1 MSRVLHVIEKGI
13 RLAKENSD
21 TELFDI
27 LFGTAAPGGDTGE
40 QDDAPIGSVYFRNT
54 GDIYTKIADANVSG
68 DWQLNSPT
76 SSEPPIV
83 VTGITTVTTVD
94 SVLVDSVKAVKWYV
108 QVFEEADPENI
119 KAFEI
124 FASHNGSAAS
134 DATQA
139 DDTTYAKLKIGAN
152 FNLTL
157 AVDVNGTGAAQAMR
171 LRATSTSAGVT
182 VSVKRERVL

>member
-1 MSRVLHVIEKGI
+1 MSRVLHQIEKGI

-21 TELFDI
+21 TDIFDI
-27 LFGTAAPGGDTGE
+27 LFGAAAPGGDTGE

-54 GDIYTKIADANVSG
+54 GDIYTKIADTNATS
-68 DWQLNSPT
+68 DWQLNSP
-76 SSEPPIV
+76 SSGEAPV
-83 VTGITTVTTVD
+83 VVSGITTVTTVD

-108 QVFEEADPENI
+108 QAIEDADPENV

-124 FASHNGSAAS
+124 FASHNGSAAN
-134 DATQA
+134 DATAA
-139 DDTTYAKLKIGAN
+139 DDTTYAKLKLGAN

-157 AVDVNGTGAAQAMR
+157 AVDVNGTGAGQVMR

-182 VSVKRERVL
+182 VSAKRERVL